1 MDRVGDGNMPLITG
15 VDRDHREVNVVA
27 LGPVSLEDVREHLLH
42 KKREGGL
49 GFPELADVRGAGIVS
64 APAELKQIAEFLREL
79 SREGPLGRTAFVVSS
94 EADVAA
100 TRELEALVGDCCD
113 MRTFRSAE
121 DARAWLGTSGR
132 SRSDSENH

>member
-1 MDRVGDGNMPLITG
+1 MDLVGDGNMPLITG
-15 VDRDHREVNVVA
+15 VDRDHREVSVVA
-27 LGPVSLEDVREHLLH
+27 LGPVSLKDVREHLLH

-49 GFPELADVRGAGIVS
+49 GYPELADVRGAGIVS
-64 APAELKQIAEFLREL
+64 DSGELQQIADFLREL
-79 SREGPLGRTAFVVSS
+79 SRESPLGCIAFVVSS

-121 DARAWLGTSGR
+121 DARAWLGTGGHP
-132 SRSDSENH
+132 RSDSVHR